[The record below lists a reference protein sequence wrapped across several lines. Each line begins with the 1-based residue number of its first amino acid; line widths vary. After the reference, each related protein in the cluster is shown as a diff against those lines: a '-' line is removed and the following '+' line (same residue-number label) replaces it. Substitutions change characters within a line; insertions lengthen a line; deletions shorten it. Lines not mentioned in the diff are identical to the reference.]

1 MTDQFTFLGDNKG
14 KAAIAATTISLGVLL
29 LLPASLGYGG
39 TIIQEAF
46 GQFNALPEEEAPD
59 EAPEGSFDLP
69 LLEDTTPPE
78 EDTTPPEED
87 TTPPEDEGVI
97 VEEETPTTPSTPAAP
112 PTGTTDSIENP
123 STYMLADR
131 NDEPVRGFIG
141 STLPTQGAIGGGGAI
156 TPAAAGDS
164 GHIVTGRFRLFANDT
179 LVRRFVAEMNIAAID
194 GSSFNNITITEG
206 APHRFEVT
214 QANGSTGAQGASSN
228 IVGSIYLN
236 GGTTPVID
244 NVPMTLTI
252 RGQSLAIQGIDIDE
266 ARIADT
272 GQRDTVS
279 AIDGQSIY
287 GTIPRV

>member
-1 MTDQFTFLGDNKG
+1 MTDQFAFLGDKC
-14 KAAIAATTISLGVLL
+14 KAAIAAMSLGVLL

-46 GQFNALPEEEAPD
+46 GQFN
-59 EAPEGSFDLP
+59 LP
-69 LLEDTTPPE
+69 LLEDQEPEAPE
-78 EDTTPPEED
+78 EEDGGIVVEEE
-87 TTPPEDEGVI
+87 P
-97 VEEETPTTPSTPAAP
+97 EEETPEEETTPTTPTTPAAP
-112 PTGTTDSIENP
+112 TGTTGSIEDP

-131 NDEPVRGFIG
+131 NVEAVRGFIG
-141 STLPTQGAIGGGGAI
+141 STLPAQGAGGGAI
-156 TPAAAGDS
+156 TPAADDS
-164 GHIVTGRFRLFANDT
+164 GHIVTGRFRVFANET
-179 LVRRFVAEMNIAAID
+179 LVRRFVAEMNVAAID

-214 QANGSTGAQGASSN
+214 QANGTTGAQGASSN

-266 ARIADT
+266 TRITDT
-272 GQRDTVS
+272 GLRDTISV
-279 AIDGQSIY
+279 IDGQSIY

>member
-1 MTDQFTFLGDNKG
+1 MTDQFAFLGDKC
-14 KAAIAATTISLGVLL
+14 KAAIAAMSLGVLL

-46 GQFNALPEEEAPD
+46 GQFN
-59 EAPEGSFDLP
+59 LP
-69 LLEDTTPPE
+69 LLEDQEPEAPE
-78 EDTTPPEED
+78 EEDGGVVVEEE
-87 TTPPEDEGVI
+87 P
-97 VEEETPTTPSTPAAP
+97 EEETPEEETTPTTPTTPAAP
-112 PTGTTDSIENP
+112 TGTTGSIEDP
-123 STYMLADR
+123 STYLLADR
-131 NDEPVRGFIG
+131 NVEAVRGFIG
-141 STLPTQGAIGGGGAI
+141 STLPAQGAGGGAI
-156 TPAAAGDS
+156 TPAADDS
-164 GHIVTGRFRLFANDT
+164 GHIVTGRFRVFANET
-179 LVRRFVAEMNIAAID
+179 LVRRFVAEMNVAAID

-214 QANGSTGAQGASSN
+214 QANETTGAQGASSN

-266 ARIADT
+266 TRITDT
-272 GQRDTVS
+272 GLRDTISV
-279 AIDGQSIY
+279 IDGQSIY

>member
-1 MTDQFTFLGDNKG
+1 MTDQFAFLRDNKC
-14 KAAIAATTISLGVLL
+14 KAAIAAISLSVLL

-46 GQFNALPEEEAPD
+46 GQFN
-59 EAPEGSFDLP
+59 LP
-69 LLEDTTPPE
+69 LLEQPTPPADEDTTPPA
-78 EDTTPPEED
+78 
-87 TTPPEDEGVI
+87 DEGGI

-112 PTGTTDSIENP
+112 PSDTTGTIQDP
-123 STYMLADR
+123 STYMIAQR
-131 NDEPVRGFIG
+131 NVEPVRGFIG
-141 STLPTQGAIGGGGAI
+141 STLPTQGAGGGAI
-156 TPAAAGDS
+156 TPAAADDS
-164 GHIVTGRFRLFANDT
+164 GHIVTGRFRLFANET

-214 QANGSTGAQGASSN
+214 PANGSTGAQGASSN

-236 GGTTPVID
+236 GGTTPVVD

-272 GQRDTVS
+272 GQRDTISV
-279 AIDGQSIY
+279 IDGQSIY

>member
-1 MTDQFTFLGDNKG
+1 
-14 KAAIAATTISLGVLL
+14 
-29 LLPASLGYGG
+29 
-39 TIIQEAF
+39 
-46 GQFNALPEEEAPD
+46 
-59 EAPEGSFDLP
+59 
-69 LLEDTTPPE
+69 
-78 EDTTPPEED
+78 
-87 TTPPEDEGVI
+87 
-97 VEEETPTTPSTPAAP
+97 
-112 PTGTTDSIENP
+112 
-123 STYMLADR
+123 MLADR

-141 STLPTQGAIGGGGAI
+141 STLPTQGAGGGAI
-156 TPAAAGDS
+156 TPAAASDS
-164 GHIVTGRFRLFANDT
+164 GHIVTGRFRLFANET

-272 GQRDTVS
+272 GQRDAISV
-279 AIDGQSIY
+279 IDGQSIY